1 MLNYFGHCKIKATP
15 SHCLSVIW
23 SSFQHYQHWHV
34 RILAISSFLEV
45 VYDVSIPTV
54 NAIVKDDDDGVLTWP
69 SRLKMSDLLA
79 AFPLFFVCPTD
90 QTELPRRG
98 VSQEW
103 KVGKARLSI
112 SLCWQ
117 KMRRKSV
124 TKVLLGHFQ
133 AYFFLCL
140 LYLCFVFKGLKSYYI
155 FCRKHY
161 YVAISMQLWYYTQYT
176 IFLYRC
182 MRYLCDSETI

>member
-15 SHCLSVIW
+15 NHCLSVIW

-54 NAIVKDDDDGVLTWP
+54 NAIVKDDDDGVLTEP

-79 AFPLFFVCPTD
+79 AFPSFLRSSD
-90 QTELPRRG
+90 RSELPRRG
-98 VSQEW
+98 VSLQW

-112 SLCWQ
+112 SFCWQ
-117 KMRRKSV
+117 KKMRRKSV

-155 FCRKHY
+155 LPKTYY
-161 YVAISMQLWYYTQYT
+161 YVAISM
-176 IFLYRC
+176 
-182 MRYLCDSETI
+182 

>member
-1 MLNYFGHCKIKATP
+1 MMMMGH
-15 SHCLSVIW
+15 S
-23 SSFQHYQHWHV
+23 
-34 RILAISSFLEV
+34 LA
-45 VYDVSIPTV
+45 
-54 NAIVKDDDDGVLTWP
+54 P
-69 SRLKMSDLLA
+69 SRLKMRDLLA
-79 AFPLFFVCPTD
+79 AFASFLHSADWSKSCLGGECRYNGRSEKQDYPFLFVD
-90 QTELPRRG
+90 
-98 VSQEW
+98 
-103 KVGKARLSI
+103 KK
-112 SLCWQ
+112 

-182 MRYLCDSETI
+182 MRYLYDSETI

>member
-1 MLNYFGHCKIKATP
+1 MQ
-15 SHCLSVIW
+15 V
-23 SSFQHYQHWHV
+23 Q
-34 RILAISSFLEV
+34 RE
-45 VYDVSIPTV
+45 V
-54 NAIVKDDDDGVLTWP
+54 NAIVKDDDDGALTRAIKVENE
-69 SRLKMSDLLA
+69 RLACGFCLFPPTGRGAAQTGSVATMEGRKSKTIHFFLL
-79 AFPLFFVCPTD
+79 T
-90 QTELPRRG
+90 
-98 VSQEW
+98 
-103 KVGKARLSI
+103 K
-112 SLCWQ
+112 

-182 MRYLCDSETI
+182 MRYLYDSETI